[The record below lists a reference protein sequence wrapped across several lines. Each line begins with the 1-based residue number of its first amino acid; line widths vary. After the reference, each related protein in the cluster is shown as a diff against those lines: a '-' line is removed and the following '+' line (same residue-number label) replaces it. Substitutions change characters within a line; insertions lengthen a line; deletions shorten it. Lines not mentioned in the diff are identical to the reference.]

1 MKKLVTSLIALGCA
15 WGVASAAAPAAAED
29 YDLVILGGRAMD
41 PESGL
46 DAVRNVGVRG
56 GMIAA
61 ISEQPIRLP
70 VQR

>member
-1 MKKLVTSLIALGCA
+1 
-15 WGVASAAAPAAAED
+15 
-29 YDLVILGGRAMD
+29 MD